1 MWATPGCAYSFPL
14 LAGLARLSMVFG
26 GSIVLMR
33 GSKILRNVLAVTG
46 VVWLFFL
53 LFTQVKSTMTL
64 SFPWIWQEKSRVAAP
79 SGAYDLVVYEGNRG
93 AMSSFK
99 YACFL
104 ARHGERIDPNTC
116 DPYEPV
122 LVCSRI
128 RPDGRWENNSHLI
141 IRFEGGPV
149 FHHRPYSQEFNVAID
164 VEGGPPFAK
173 SP

>member
-1 MWATPGCAYSFPL
+1 MPTRVL
-14 LAGLARLSMVFG
+14 RIVRNILA
-26 GSIVLMR
+26 IV
-33 GSKILRNVLAVTG
+33 G
-46 VVWLFFL
+46 VVWLCSL
-53 LFTQVKSTMTL
+53 LYTQFRSVISL
-64 SFPWIWQEKSRVAAP
+64 SFPWVWEEEMRITAP
-79 SGAYDLVVYEGNRG
+79 SGAYDLILYRGNRG

-104 ARHGERIDPNTC
+104 AGHGEMMDPNAC

-128 RPDGRWENNSHLI
+128 QPEARWENSSHLI

-149 FHHRPYSQEFNVAID
+149 FHQRPYSQEFNVAVDIQ
-164 VEGGPPFAK
+164 GGPPFAK